1 MSEINGK
8 RGVLARAFD
17 ILGCFT
23 GGEPERSVAD
33 ICAVTDLPPAT
44 VHRMLATLSEHGA
57 IERTG
62 RGRYRLG
69 PRLWRL
75 GHGVP
80 DIRLL
85 RDCARPALVDL
96 HASTRLPVA
105 LVTREGDRLHI
116 IDKIAG
122 RNTVRV
128 WEQSRIAGTGRAPR
142 GPGPPGLGTRSGP
155 PARVAPVAQRGTVRL
170 AADARPGPAD
180 RLRALSHRR
189 TAHLPAGLGGRA
201 RLRRGPDGEHL
212 RDDRRSPGPAPA
224 GVTGPPGPD
233 HRPGHLR
240 RPARQPGGARAR
252 QNARLKGRA
261 PAPPR
266 PPGRST
272 SSPGRSAGDVGDTAG
287 GPGHPV
293 SRRTVAV
300 GAARR
305 AGGRGTAGRH
315 VGRAPHR
322 RMPGRAREHAPVGS
336 LGPGRPH
343 GHSRNEP
350 IDHGLYR
357 RGLRARGQGD
367 RPPPGSRFLL
377 HDQPPVTAPTAA
389 PPRPAAGDRA
399 YGRPSTTGHR

>member
-122 RNTVRV
+122 RNTVQV
-128 WEQSRIAGTGRAPR
+128 WEQ
-142 GPGPPGLGTRSGP
+142 LGS
-155 PARVAPVAQRGTVRL
+155 PAL
-170 AADARPGPAD
+170 DE
-180 RLRALSHRR
+180 H
-189 TAHLPAGLGGRA
+189 PAGLVLLAWGRDPDRRPTSRPLRSDEQFAWRQTLAQVRQIGFAHSPTGAQHTSPLVWAAAPVFAEDQTVSTCVMIGGRRGQHPPVSLGRQA
-201 RLRRGPDGEHL
+201 RTTA
-212 RDDRRSPGPAPA
+212 RDI
-224 GVTGPPGPD
+224 
-233 HRPGHLR
+233 
-240 RPARQPGGARAR
+240 
-252 QNARLKGRA
+252 
-261 PAPPR
+261 
-266 PPGRST
+266 
-272 SSPGRSAGDVGDTAG
+272 SAGL
-287 GPGHPV
+287 
-293 SRRTVAV
+293 R
-300 GAARR
+300 
-305 AGGRGTAGRH
+305 
-315 VGRAPHR
+315 
-322 RMPGRAREHAPVGS
+322 GS
-336 LGPGRPH
+336 LEEPALGRTH
-343 GHSRNEP
+343 
-350 IDHGLYR
+350 
-357 RGLRARGQGD
+357 A
-367 RPPPGSRFLL
+367 
-377 HDQPPVTAPTAA
+377 
-389 PPRPAAGDRA
+389 
-399 YGRPSTTGHR
+399 